1 MYTVYQVGNSCYP
14 LHLDCSRCPP
24 ARRWA
29 PGGRRGSRG
38 CSPCCRHRTGP
49 CNCHHHYYISCYY
62 IIITLPV
69 PDKVGEER
77 LRPVPGA
84 VPLVTRRPVV
94 VSLQLGRLV
103 TNTHLAINIFTT
115 LKYFLSSYSKYFF
128 SISVYF
134 YYFLDNTHQV
144 TAGLA
149 AVPVAWVIA
158 TVAAAH
164 VAHHVAGVEAAVA
177 AHVAGV
183 KAAVSAAHVAGVEA
197 AIPAVAGIEAGVAA
211 AVAGVEAA
219 AEVAGDGGVLG
230 EVVGAG
236 AGGAAGEAA
245 LVAEGVA
252 AAAHVGGGAALDQS
266 EVSIEVT

>member
-1 MYTVYQVGNSCYP
+1 MSPSQSPRIPRRMLRCRWVARPQLHRSCRGWSRSLRYLQIIYVFYNYLFIYLYLFIDIFIYLFIVYFYDLYSSLHHRVWVERRTLNSENMMYTVYQVRNSCCYP

-49 CNCHHHYYISCYY
+49 CNCHHHYYIYRYY
-62 IIITLPV
+62 TIITLPV

-115 LKYFLSSYSKYFF
+115 LKYF
-128 SISVYF
+128 
-134 YYFLDNTHQV
+134 
-144 TAGLA
+144 
-149 AVPVAWVIA
+149 
-158 TVAAAH
+158 
-164 VAHHVAGVEAAVA
+164 
-177 AHVAGV
+177 
-183 KAAVSAAHVAGVEA
+183 
-197 AIPAVAGIEAGVAA
+197 
-211 AVAGVEAA
+211 
-219 AEVAGDGGVLG
+219 
-230 EVVGAG
+230 
-236 AGGAAGEAA
+236 
-245 LVAEGVA
+245 
-252 AAAHVGGGAALDQS
+252 
-266 EVSIEVT
+266 